1 MSRKK
6 LPSLEG
12 LERIPHTS
20 LPEKLDE
27 MFERIDKEDIAF
39 VITED
44 GKDKYVLCPY
54 TWFDFT
60 NDEDFGCMIVSAI
73 QNELKDPSENTEA
86 VRRFILNHYSSFTAS
101 TLAAAIDEI
110 ECAMRSEGKSL
121 GCIDGWIELRNLL
134 LDQLIQTGHD
144 KGEQDHV

>member
-1 MSRKK
+1 MSMKQ

-12 LERIPHTS
+12 LERIPHTA

-54 TWFDFT
+54 AWFDFT
-60 NDEDFGCMIVSAI
+60 YDEDFGCMITSAI
-73 QNELKDPSENTEA
+73 QNELKNSSENVEA
-86 VRRFILNHYSSFTAS
+86 VQRFIRNHYNSFTAS
-101 TLAAAIDEI
+101 TLAAAINEI
-110 ECAMRSEGKSL
+110 ECAMRSNGNSHESMN
-121 GCIDGWIELRNLL
+121 GWIEIHNLL
-134 LDQLIQTGHD
+134 LDQLIQTEHD
-144 KGEQDHV
+144 KGEKAHV

>member
-1 MSRKK
+1 MSIKR

-12 LERIPHTS
+12 MERIPHTA

-54 TWFDFT
+54 AWFDFT

-73 QNELKDPSENTEA
+73 QNELKNPSENTEA
-86 VRRFILNHYSSFTAS
+86 VRRFILNHHSSFSSS

-110 ECAMRSEGKSL
+110 ECAMRSEDKAHDSME
-121 GCIDGWIELRNLL
+121 GWIAIRNLL
-134 LDQLIQTGHD
+134 LDRLIQSGHS
-144 KGEQDHV
+144 KGDQAHV

>member
-1 MSRKK
+1 MSMKK

-12 LERIPHTS
+12 LERIPHTA

-54 TWFDFT
+54 AWFDFT
-60 NDEDFGCMIVSAI
+60 NDENFGCMIASAI
-73 QNELKDPSENTEA
+73 RNELNNPSENTEA
-86 VRRFILNHYSSFTAS
+86 VQRFVLNHYDSFTPS
-101 TLAAAIDEI
+101 TLAAAINEI
-110 ECAMRSEGKSL
+110 ECYLRSEGKTHESME
-121 GCIDGWIELRNLL
+121 GWIGTRNLL
-134 LDQLIQTGHD
+134 LERIIQEGHD
-144 KGEQDHV
+144 KGEPAHV